1 MERILIID
9 EDEEMGSL
17 LRDFL
22 REEGYQIEV
31 TRNITEA
38 RDILSR
44 NLFNLVI
51 TGLPLAGAP
60 GMNILPVIKRLQPG
74 VSILVITASGSE
86 EMQRRSLEMGA
97 SAYLEKPVHFH
108 ELKSLIQR
116 LLFPDPLRKHRTISG
131 SLPVRGETRG
141 RGPGS
146 P

>member
-1 MERILIID
+1 MEQILIID

-22 REEGYQIEV
+22 REKGYQIEV

-97 SAYLEKPVHFH
+97 SAYLEKPVHFPEMRAMVH
-108 ELKSLIQR
+108 D
-116 LLFPDPLRKHRTISG
+116 LLSQHVQKKYRAIAG
-131 SLPVRGETRG
+131 SLPNGRKARGGGAE
-141 RGPGS
+141 S
-146 P
+146 W